1 MGNHEGEI
9 EATTFKWS
17 RRILTGQG
25 GTTSL
30 ASIPGIFMGCFVLEF
45 TPFLYPS
52 TLSFAFSAGSR
63 FLTRR

>member
-9 EATTFKWS
+9 EATIFKWS

-30 ASIPGIFMGCFVLEF
+30 GCIPGVFMGCFVLEF

-52 TLSFAFSAGSR
+52 TLSFAFSAGSCILSQR
-63 FLTRR
+63 